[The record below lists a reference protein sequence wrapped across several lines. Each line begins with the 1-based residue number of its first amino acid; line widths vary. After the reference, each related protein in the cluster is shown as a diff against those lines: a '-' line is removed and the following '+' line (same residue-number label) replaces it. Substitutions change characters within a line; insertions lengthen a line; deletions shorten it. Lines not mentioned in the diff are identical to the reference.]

1 MTGGGKK
8 IAKKTAMDG
17 QIKKLG
23 KQAMAARGRAYC
35 PYSNHPVGVAIVSQS
50 GKVYA
55 GANVEIA
62 HYKGVCAEASAISA
76 MVTAGERH
84 IRTVVVAGP
93 SMEYLCTPCGD
104 CRQRL
109 REFCAPDVRIY
120 SLWKDGSLGAVH
132 TMADL
137 LPLSFGP
144 ENLQEVGALP
154 KTQPKAGAAAT
165 GGKQKKERV
174 KNTPEKQNKK
184 NKKNVSPG
192 SLRRRNARPS

>member
-1 MTGGGKK
+1 M
-8 IAKKTAMDG
+8 KTAGKTGVDM
-17 QIKKLG
+17 QIKILA
-23 KQAMAARGRAYC
+23 KQAMAARDRAYC
-35 PYSNHPVGVAIVSQS
+35 PYSNHPVGVAIVSDS

-76 MVTAGERH
+76 MVTAGERG
-84 IRTVVVAGP
+84 IRAVVVAGP

-109 REFCAPDVRIY
+109 REFCAPDVQIY
-120 SLWKDGSLGAVH
+120 SLWKDGRLGAVH
-132 TMADL
+132 TMAEL

-165 GGKQKKERV
+165 GGKQNKERV
-174 KNTPEKQNKK
+174 KNKTIKDKKK
-184 NKKNVSPG
+184 NKKDVSPG
-192 SLRRRNARPS
+192 YPRRRNARPS

>member
-1 MTGGGKK
+1 M
-8 IAKKTAMDG
+8 KTAGKTGVDMK
-17 QIKKLG
+17 IKILA
-23 KQAMAARGRAYC
+23 KQAMAARDRAYC
-35 PYSNHPVGVAIVSQS
+35 PYSNHPVGVAIVSDS

-76 MVTAGERH
+76 MVTAGERG
-84 IRTVVVAGP
+84 IRAVVVAGP

-109 REFCAPDVRIY
+109 REFCAPDVQIY
-120 SLWKDGSLGAVH
+120 SLWKDGRLGAVH
-132 TMADL
+132 TMAEL

-165 GGKQKKERV
+165 GGKQNKERV
-174 KNTPEKQNKK
+174 KNKTIKDKKK
-184 NKKNVSPG
+184 NKKDVSPG
-192 SLRRRNARPS
+192 SPRRRNARPS

>member
-1 MTGGGKK
+1 MTTVR
-8 IAKKTAMDG
+8 KTGVDM
-17 QIKKLG
+17 QIKILA
-23 KQAMAARGRAYC
+23 KQAMAARDRAYC
-35 PYSNHPVGVAIVSQS
+35 PYSNHPVGVAIVSDS

-76 MVTAGERH
+76 MVTAGERG
-84 IRTVVVAGP
+84 IRAVVVAGP

-109 REFCAPDVRIY
+109 REFCAPDVQIY
-120 SLWKDGSLGAVH
+120 SLWKDGRLGAVH
-132 TMADL
+132 TMAEL

-165 GGKQKKERV
+165 GGKQNKERV
-174 KNTPEKQNKK
+174 KNKTIKDKKK
-184 NKKNVSPG
+184 NKKDVSPG
-192 SLRRRNARPS
+192 SPRRRNARPS